1 MAHIIHHTAGFRY
14 TATED
19 DMNFQQFFFFFFFS
33 VNTTHGIH
41 TYVSVQYVLSS

>member
-19 DMNFQQFFFFFFFS
+19 VMNFQQVFFP

-41 TYVSVQYVLSS
+41 TYVSVQCILSS